1 MELFKIDQLGREAKP
16 ASSRKI
22 NVGPLWD
29 AEALVVT
36 SGSSATVLHLSVWQH
51 FISHAV
57 SSCMS
62 LPFAQCFTIVQEV
75 FLCVSQAACRR
86 RQKKF
91 KKLKQRNN
99 NI

>member
-1 MELFKIDQLGREAKP
+1 MELFKVDQLVREAKP
-16 ASSRKI
+16 ASSRK
-22 NVGPLWD
+22 NVWTLRD
-29 AEALVVT
+29 AEAGLGFF
-36 SGSSATVLHLSVWQH
+36 SSSATVLHLSVWQH

-57 SSCMS
+57 SSCW
-62 LPFAQCFTIVQEV
+62 LLVFAQFFTNVQES

-91 KKLKQRNN
+91 KKLKQLNN